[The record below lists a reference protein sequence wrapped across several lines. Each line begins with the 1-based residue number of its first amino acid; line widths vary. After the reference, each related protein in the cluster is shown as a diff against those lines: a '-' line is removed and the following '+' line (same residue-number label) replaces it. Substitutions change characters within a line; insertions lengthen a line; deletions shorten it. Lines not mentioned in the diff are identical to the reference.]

1 MNRNDIAEQ
10 LCKRI
15 GFTRSTSLQVVD
27 NILDILSES
36 FTRGE
41 SVFLRGFG
49 TLAVKDMQPRR
60 GRDLNAGKDI
70 VIPSQRTVRFRISP
84 TLKKQLNK

>member
-15 GFTRSTSLQVVD
+15 GFSRSTSLQVVD
-27 NILDILSES
+27 NVLDIFSES
-36 FTRGE
+36 FNRGE

-60 GRDLNAGKDI
+60 GRDLNAGID
-70 VIPSQRTVRFRISP
+70 VLVPAQRTVRFRISP